1 MICNKFERLASGQE
15 SLVMSRLHITSSGNE
30 ATIVTLRIYVSNK
43 VGTIEEFLQII
54 LRIHKMNVQN
64 LYEQTQ

>member
-1 MICNKFERLASGQE
+1 MICNKFERLAPGQE

-43 VGTIEEFLQII
+43 VGIIEEISDWF
-54 LRIHKMNVQN
+54 KN
-64 LYEQTQ
+64 

>member
-1 MICNKFERLASGQE
+1 MICNKFERLAPGQE

-43 VGTIEEFLQII
+43 VGIFEKISDFVDFFMDTL
-54 LRIHKMNVQN
+54 K
-64 LYEQTQ
+64 